1 MLREQKLV
9 DKHMTARGSR
19 INKRVIASSMV
30 FYFGHQEASSEG
42 MCAAWV
48 LRFK

>member
-30 FYFGHQEASSEG
+30 FYSWTSGG
-42 MCAAWV
+42 
-48 LRFK
+48 LI